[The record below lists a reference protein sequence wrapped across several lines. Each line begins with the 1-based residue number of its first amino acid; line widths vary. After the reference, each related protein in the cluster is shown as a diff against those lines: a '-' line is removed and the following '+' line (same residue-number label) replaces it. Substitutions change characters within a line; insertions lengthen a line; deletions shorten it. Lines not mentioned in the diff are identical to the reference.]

1 MKLSDNTVE
10 VLKNFSNI
18 NQGLVVK
25 PGKILRT
32 ISANKA
38 ILAEAHIDEEF
49 KQEFGIYDL
58 NKTLG
63 LLSMNKGAPEVVV
76 EKEYL
81 TFTGLAG
88 AAKIRQ
94 RFTPT
99 NLIFAPPNKNIT
111 VPGFDVTVNLTQDIH
126 NWILSVASI
135 LKCPN
140 VVIKSDG
147 DGGKISV
154 CAVDVKGEI
163 VDDASVTLEGTS
175 NIKFFAVLKI
185 ENLKIIGGAYT
196 VEISAVGVSKFT
208 HKEKNIIYW
217 VALEQTASKFDK

>member
-1 MKLSDNTVE
+1 MKLSENTVE
-10 VLKNFSNI
+10 VLKNFSTI

-25 PGKILRT
+25 AGKVLRT

-38 ILAEAHIDEEF
+38 ILAEAQIDEEF

-63 LLSMNKGAPEVVV
+63 LLSMNKSAPEVVV
-76 EKEYL
+76 EKEFL

-94 RFTPT
+94 RFTPS
-99 NLIFAPPNKNIT
+99 NLIFAPPNKNIS
-111 VPGFDVTVNLTQDIH
+111 VPGFDVTLNITQDIQ
-126 NWILSVASI
+126 NWIFSVASI

-140 VVIKSDG
+140 IVIKSDG
-147 DGGKISV
+147 GDITI
-154 CAVDVKGEI
+154 CAMDVKGEV
-163 VDDASVTLEGTS
+163 VDDASVVVEGNS
-175 NIKFFAVLKI
+175 KIKFFAVLKI
-185 ENLKIIGGAYT
+185 ENLKLISGAYK

-208 HKEKNIIYW
+208 HQDKKLLYW
-217 VALEQTASKFDK
+217 IALEQTTSKFN